1 MQSGEDA
8 RAAAAP
14 DPALFFQALEDRDA
28 TVILVLPEADEEAA
42 EQPRTRSAKRR
53 QSPAAA
59 AERTVEHAASA
70 YQLKSA
76 SSKFR

>member
-1 MQSGEDA
+1 MQSGEGA

-28 TVILVLPEADEEAA
+28 VVILVLPEVDEEAA
-42 EQPRTRSAKRR
+42 EQPRTRNAKRQR
-53 QSPAAA
+53 SQAAA
-59 AERTVEHAASA
+59 AERTVEHTASA

-76 SSKFR
+76 SPKFR